1 MSSSD
6 LFQNLDNIQKNFD
19 PQPLLN
25 DQQLVAFGIE
35 YSNSVLNKLNMVLEP
50 NRQQY
55 LPIKRFFAGH
65 RGCGKSTLLYQ
76 CAQSQ
81 QDKYFTVLFSISDIG
96 DIIDVEPK

>member
-35 YSNSVLNKLNMVLEP
+35 YSNSVLSKLNVHPIIEDLLR
-50 NRQQY
+50 RQSK
-55 LPIKRFFAGH
+55 I
-65 RGCGKSTLLYQ
+65 
-76 CAQSQ
+76 
-81 QDKYFTVLFSISDIG
+81 
-96 DIIDVEPK
+96 